1 MRRRTKAGLAVAAI
15 AAAIPVASV
24 LGRGVGQSGDPGQT
38 ASKAVA
44 TETAAVHRVAAP
56 TLQKAG
62 ARHRH
67 RSAVKLA
74 YFETKRKTVPKGKTD
89 LLVGPV
95 PKRCFVLNGYYFI
108 YKRHT
113 TDVLSMGDSP
123 AGLRKWDFYR
133 DNETGKPVR
142 HVTYGVICAR
152 GVGVITR

>member
-1 MRRRTKAGLAVAAI
+1 MKRRTKAGLAVAAI
-15 AAAIPVASV
+15 AVAIPVATV
-24 LGRGVGQSGDPGQT
+24 LGRGVGQSRDPGQI
-38 ASKAVA
+38 AAKSAA
-44 TETAAVHRVAAP
+44 TETAAVHQVAAP
-56 TLQKAG
+56 TIAKA
-62 ARHRH
+62 ATKHNRRPP
-67 RSAVKLA
+67 VKLA
-74 YFETKRKTVPKGKTD
+74 YFETRKKTVPTGKTD

-133 DNETGKPVR
+133 DNETGKPVK